1 MNISTLTADGKAFQT
16 KKIFYDCCLCFV
28 SLNTMNDQ
36 VENHIAQFTY
46 YKRVMTVL
54 PLNQEQNAF

>member
-54 PLNQEQNAF
+54 PLN